1 MSVSGSRFLVR
12 GKGTNLF
19 DSSMARR
26 VEFQKEKLREP
37 FVYLRVLRG
46 EDFFLV
52 AALASHFF
60 LSQYHLYQSSLMAT
74 LCGSFFPDCLSAK
87 AI

>member
-19 DSSMARR
+19 DSSMASR

-37 FVYLRVLRG
+37 FVYLRG

-52 AALASHFF
+52 AALPRW
-60 LSQYHLYQSSLMAT
+60 LLTSSYPNT
-74 LCGSFFPDCLSAK
+74 ICTK
-87 AI
+87 AR